1 MDVKFIFIIT
11 IIYTVVF
18 VVFVVFVVMETLY
31 IEFKL
36 IRKSNE

>member
-18 VVFVVFVVMETLY
+18 VVFVVMEMLY

>member
-11 IIYTVVF
+11 IIYTVVSF
-18 VVFVVFVVMETLY
+18 VFVVMETLY

>member
-1 MDVKFIFIIT
+1 MGVKFVFVIT

-18 VVFVVFVVMETLY
+18 VVFVVMEMLY